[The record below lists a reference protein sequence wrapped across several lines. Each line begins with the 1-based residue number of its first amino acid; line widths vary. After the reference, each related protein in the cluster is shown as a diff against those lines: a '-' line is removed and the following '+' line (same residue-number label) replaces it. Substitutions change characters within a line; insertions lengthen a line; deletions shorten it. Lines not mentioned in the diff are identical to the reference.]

1 MGSITKSM
9 ESIRMT
15 LLPEV
20 KNYFEEH
27 ISALD
32 RDDWFEFIINAYQ
45 DLKSEEFNQL
55 LEVLKAIEPKF
66 EDKVEPS
73 LMYVITRAFEQFDE
87 DVFQGDYISID
98 TFLNSY
104 LRSFFTFD
112 ITYLKNYIIANA
124 NEWSENIW
132 NKHGLWGCKKDG

>member
-1 MGSITKSM
+1 MKMI
-9 ESIRMT
+9 
-15 LLPEV
+15 LLPKV
-20 KNYFEEH
+20 KSYFEEH

-73 LMYVITRAFEQFDE
+73 LMYVITRAIEEYEE
-87 DVFQGDYISID
+87 DWGANSMVTIKQ
-98 TFLNSY
+98 FLNRY
-104 LRSFFTFD
+104 MRSFFTFD
-112 ITYLKNYIIANA
+112 IQYLENYIIANEK
-124 NEWSENIW
+124 EWDNVKEATSIFGDHYWRVE
-132 NKHGLWGCKKDG
+132 KDG

>member
-1 MGSITKSM
+1 M
-9 ESIRMT
+9 R

-73 LMYVITRAFEQFDE
+73 LMYVITRAIEEYEE
-87 DVFQGDYISID
+87 DWGANSMVTIKQ
-98 TFLNSY
+98 FLNRY
-104 LRSFFTFD
+104 MRSFFTFD
-112 ITYLKNYIIANA
+112 IQYLERYIIANEK
-124 NEWSENIW
+124 EWDNVKEATSIFGDHYWRIE
-132 NKHGLWGCKKDG
+132 KDG

>member
-1 MGSITKSM
+1 MN
-9 ESIRMT
+9 

-55 LEVLKAIEPKF
+55 LEVLKSIEPKF

-73 LMYVITRAFEQFDE
+73 LMYVITRAIE
-87 DVFQGDYISID
+87 DYCDDDRASPILTIHN
-98 TFLNSY
+98 FLNRY
-104 LRSFFTFD
+104 MKSFFTFD
-112 ITYLKNYIIANA
+112 IQYLENYIIANA
-124 NEWSENIW
+124 NEWDNVVELTSIFGNHYWRIE
-132 NKHGLWGCKKDG
+132 KR

>member
-1 MGSITKSM
+1 MM
-9 ESIRMT
+9 

-55 LEVLKAIEPKF
+55 LEVLKSIEPKF

-73 LMYVITRAFEQFDE
+73 LMYVITRAIDDYE
-87 DVFQGDYISID
+87 DDNGAIPVMTIRS
-98 TFLNSY
+98 FLNTY
-104 LRSFFTFD
+104 MRSFFTFD
-112 ITYLKNYIIANA
+112 IQYLERYIIANEK
-124 NEWSENIW
+124 EWDNV
-132 NKHGLWGCKKDG
+132 KKVSDWPQWRIYQNG

>member
-1 MGSITKSM
+1 MK
-9 ESIRMT
+9 MT
-15 LLPEV
+15 LLPAV
-20 KNYFEEH
+20 KDYFEEH

-73 LMYVITRAFEQFDE
+73 LMYVITRAIEEYDE
-87 DVFQGDYISID
+87 NDGAPPIMTIRS
-98 TFLNSY
+98 FLNTY
-104 LRSFFTFD
+104 MRSFFTFD
-112 ITYLKNYIIANA
+112 RDYLERYIIANA
-124 NEWSENIW
+124 DEWDNVKEKIGVRGPYW
-132 NKHGLWGCKKDG
+132 RIEKDE

>member
-1 MGSITKSM
+1 MI
-9 ESIRMT
+9 

-55 LEVLKAIEPKF
+55 LEVLKSIEPKF
-66 EDKVEPS
+66 EDKVEPA
-73 LMYVITRAFEQFDE
+73 LMYVITRAIE
-87 DVFQGDYISID
+87 DYCDDDDSYSIM
-98 TFLNSY
+98 TIRNFLNKY
-104 LRSFFTFD
+104 MRSFFTFD
-112 ITYLKNYIIANA
+112 IYYLENYIIANA
-124 NEWSENIW
+124 NEWDNVKETPGVSRSYWRIV
-132 NKHGLWGCKKDG
+132 KDE

>member
-1 MGSITKSM
+1 MI
-9 ESIRMT
+9 

-55 LEVLKAIEPKF
+55 LEVLKSIEPKF

-73 LMYVITRAFEQFDE
+73 LMYVITRTIE
-87 DVFQGDYISID
+87 DYEDDDGANPVMTIRS
-98 TFLNSY
+98 FLNTY
-104 LRSFFTFD
+104 MRSFFTFD
-112 ITYLKNYIIANA
+112 IYYLENYIIANEK
-124 NEWSENIW
+124 EWDNV
-132 NKHGLWGCKKDG
+132 KKVSDRPQWRIYQNG

>member
-1 MGSITKSM
+1 MI
-9 ESIRMT
+9 

-45 DLKSEEFNQL
+45 NLKSEEFNQL
-55 LEVLKAIEPKF
+55 LEVLKSIEPKF

-73 LMYVITRAFEQFDE
+73 LMYVITRAIEEYEE
-87 DVFQGDYISID
+87 DWGANPAITIRS
-98 TFLNSY
+98 FLNTY
-104 LRSFFTFD
+104 MRSFFTLD
-112 ITYLKNYIIANA
+112 IYYLENYIIANEK
-124 NEWSENIW
+124 EWDNV
-132 NKHGLWGCKKDG
+132 KKVTDRPQWRIYQNA

>member
-1 MGSITKSM
+1 MI
-9 ESIRMT
+9 

-55 LEVLKAIEPKF
+55 LEVLKSIEPNF

-73 LMYVITRAFEQFDE
+73 LMYVITRAFEEYE
-87 DVFQGDYISID
+87 DDLAGQAIMTIRQ
-98 TFLNSY
+98 FLNRY
-104 LRSFFTFD
+104 MRSFFTFD
-112 ITYLKNYIIANA
+112 IYYLENYLSVFPKKQCCFFFQIHQEKFFSKNF
-124 NEWSENIW
+124 
-132 NKHGLWGCKKDG
+132 L

>member
-1 MGSITKSM
+1 M
-9 ESIRMT
+9 R

-55 LEVLKAIEPKF
+55 LEVLKSIEPKF

-73 LMYVITRAFEQFDE
+73 LMYVITRAFEEYDE
-87 DVFQGDYISID
+87 DFDAQAIMTIRQ
-98 TFLNSY
+98 FLNKY
-104 LRSFFTFD
+104 MRSFFTFD
-112 ITYLKNYIIANA
+112 IYYLENYIIANEK
-124 NEWSENIW
+124 EWDNVKKVS
-132 NKHGLWGCKKDG
+132 NKPQWRIYQNG

>member
-1 MGSITKSM
+1 
-9 ESIRMT
+9 MT

-45 DLKSEEFNQL
+45 DLNPEEFNQL
-55 LEVLKAIEPKF
+55 LEVLKSIEPKF

-73 LMYVITRAFEQFDE
+73 LMYVITRAIE
-87 DVFQGDYISID
+87 DYSDDDVASPTITIRN
-98 TFLNSY
+98 FLNIY
-104 LRSFFTFD
+104 MRSFFTFD
-112 ITYLKNYIIANA
+112 IQYLERYIIANEK
-124 NEWSENIW
+124 EWDNVKEATSIFGEHYW
-132 NKHGLWGCKKDG
+132 RVEKDG

>member
-1 MGSITKSM
+1 
-9 ESIRMT
+9 MT

-73 LMYVITRAFEQFDE
+73 LMYVITRAIEEYEE
-87 DVFQGDYISID
+87 DWGANSMVTIKQ
-98 TFLNSY
+98 FLNRY
-104 LRSFFTFD
+104 MRSFFTFD
-112 ITYLKNYIIANA
+112 IQYLERYIIANA
-124 NEWSENIW
+124 KEWDNVKLDRSINRWRIYQ
-132 NKHGLWGCKKDG
+132 DG

>member
-1 MGSITKSM
+1 MI
-9 ESIRMT
+9 

-45 DLKSEEFNQL
+45 DLRSEEFNQL
-55 LEVLKAIEPKF
+55 LEVLKSIEPKF

-73 LMYVITRAFEQFDE
+73 LMYVITRAFEDYE
-87 DVFQGDYISID
+87 DDDSAYSIM
-98 TFLNSY
+98 TIRNFLNKY
-104 LRSFFTFD
+104 MRSFFTFD
-112 ITYLKNYIIANA
+112 IYYLERYIIANA
-124 NEWSENIW
+124 HEWDNVKETPGISRSHWRIV
-132 NKHGLWGCKKDG
+132 KDE

>member
-1 MGSITKSM
+1 
-9 ESIRMT
+9 MT

-45 DLKSEEFNQL
+45 DLKPEEFNQL

-73 LMYVITRAFEQFDE
+73 LMYVITRAIE
-87 DVFQGDYISID
+87 DYDDDDAAGPILTIRS
-98 TFLNSY
+98 FLNKY
-104 LRSFFTFD
+104 MRSFFTFD
-112 ITYLKNYIIANA
+112 IYYLENYIIANEK
-124 NEWSENIW
+124 EWDNVKEVTSIFGEHYW
-132 NKHGLWGCKKDG
+132 RVEKDG

>member
-1 MGSITKSM
+1 MI
-9 ESIRMT
+9 

-55 LEVLKAIEPKF
+55 LEVLKSIEPKF

-73 LMYVITRAFEQFDE
+73 LMYVITRAFE
-87 DVFQGDYISID
+87 DYDQDWDAQPIMTIRQ
-98 TFLNSY
+98 FLNRY
-104 LRSFFTFD
+104 MRSFFTFD
-112 ITYLKNYIIANA
+112 IYYLENYIIANKK
-124 NEWSENIW
+124 EWDNVKNVSDKPQWRIYQN
-132 NKHGLWGCKKDG
+132 G

>member
-1 MGSITKSM
+1 MI
-9 ESIRMT
+9 

-27 ISALD
+27 IDALD

-55 LEVLKAIEPKF
+55 LEVLKSIEPKF

-73 LMYVITRAFEQFDE
+73 LMYVITRAFEEFDE
-87 DVFQGDYISID
+87 DEFESDYISIK

-112 ITYLKNYIIANA
+112 ITYLENYIMANA
-124 NEWSENIW
+124 NEWPENVW
-132 NKHGLWGCKKDG
+132 NKNGLWGCKKDE

>member
-1 MGSITKSM
+1 MI
-9 ESIRMT
+9 

-45 DLKSEEFNQL
+45 DLRSGEFNQL
-55 LEVLKAIEPKF
+55 LEVLKSIEPKF

-73 LMYVITRAFEQFDE
+73 LMYVITRALE
-87 DVFQGDYISID
+87 DYDQDWEAQPIMTIRQ
-98 TFLNSY
+98 FLNRY
-104 LRSFFTFD
+104 MRSFFTFD
-112 ITYLKNYIIANA
+112 IYYLENYVIANE
-124 NEWSENIW
+124 NEWDNV
-132 NKHGLWGCKKDG
+132 KKVSDKPQWRIYQNG

>member
-1 MGSITKSM
+1 
-9 ESIRMT
+9 MT

-45 DLKSEEFNQL
+45 DLRSEEFNQL
-55 LEVLKAIEPKF
+55 LEVLKAIEPEF

-73 LMYVITRAFEQFDE
+73 LMYVITRAFE
-87 DVFQGDYISID
+87 DYDQDWDAQPIMTIRQ
-98 TFLNSY
+98 FLNRY
-104 LRSFFTFD
+104 MRSFFTFD
-112 ITYLKNYIIANA
+112 IYYLENYVIANE
-124 NEWSENIW
+124 NEWDNV
-132 NKHGLWGCKKDG
+132 KKVSDKPQWRIYQNG

>member
-1 MGSITKSM
+1 
-9 ESIRMT
+9 MT
-15 LLPEV
+15 LLREV

-27 ISALD
+27 IDALD

-73 LMYVITRAFEQFDE
+73 LMYVITRAIEEYEE
-87 DVFQGDYISID
+87 DWGAQAIMTIRQ
-98 TFLNSY
+98 FLNRY
-104 LRSFFTFD
+104 MRSFFTFD
-112 ITYLKNYIIANA
+112 IYYLENYIIANA
-124 NEWSENIW
+124 NEWDNV
-132 NKHGLWGCKKDG
+132 KKVSDKPQWRIYQNG

>member
-1 MGSITKSM
+1 MM
-9 ESIRMT
+9 

-55 LEVLKAIEPKF
+55 LEVLKSIEPKF
-66 EDKVEPS
+66 DDKVEPS
-73 LMYVITRAFEQFDE
+73 LMYVITRAIDDYE
-87 DVFQGDYISID
+87 DDNGAIPVMTIRS
-98 TFLNSY
+98 FLNTY
-104 LRSFFTFD
+104 MRSFFTFD
-112 ITYLKNYIIANA
+112 IQYLERYIIANEK
-124 NEWSENIW
+124 EWDNV
-132 NKHGLWGCKKDG
+132 KKVSDWPQWRIYQNG

>member
-1 MGSITKSM
+1 M
-9 ESIRMT
+9 R

-73 LMYVITRAFEQFDE
+73 LMYVITRAFE
-87 DVFQGDYISID
+87 DYDQDWDAAPMMTIKQ
-98 TFLNSY
+98 FLNRY
-104 LRSFFTFD
+104 MRSFFTFD
-112 ITYLKNYIIANA
+112 IYYLENYIIANE
-124 NEWSENIW
+124 NEWDNV
-132 NKHGLWGCKKDG
+132 KKVSDKPQWRIYQNG

>member
-1 MGSITKSM
+1 MI
-9 ESIRMT
+9 
-15 LLPEV
+15 LLSEV

-55 LEVLKAIEPKF
+55 LEVLKSIEPKF

-73 LMYVITRAFEQFDE
+73 LMYVITRAFE
-87 DVFQGDYISID
+87 DYDQDWDAQPIMTIRQ
-98 TFLNSY
+98 FLNRY
-104 LRSFFTFD
+104 MRSFFTFD
-112 ITYLKNYIIANA
+112 IYYLENYMIANEK
-124 NEWSENIW
+124 EWDN
-132 NKHGLWGCKKDG
+132 LKKVSDIPQWRIYQNG